1 MHLRRILLSVCLL
14 AVLLPAA
21 GTRLL
26 AQGVTTAAING
37 VVLDKTGEPLI
48 GATVIAVHEP
58 SGSKY
63 GTTTR
68 TDGRFNLLSLRVG
81 GPYTVSASY
90 IGYQPKRFAD
100 ITLRL
105 SQNLRLE
112 FILEEKTVEVGAV
125 DVVGERNPVLS
136 ANRTGAATNV
146 PLEAIMNMP
155 NVSRSFTDFQKLSPQ
170 FVGNSAAGRN
180 NRFNNI
186 QIDGTQY
193 NDLFGLGSSGT
204 PGGQASTNPISLD
217 ALQEFQ
223 VVVAPYDVRQ
233 NGFTGGG
240 VNAITRSGT
249 NAYAGSLFGY
259 YRNQNFVGL
268 SPDTNRQK
276 YGRFEE
282 YQTGFRVGG
291 PVISDNLF
299 FFVNGELTN
308 RTQPTDILFTQ
319 GGSTG
324 YNVSGIPYDSVQR
337 FASIL
342 RNQYGYDPGASEN
355 VDLER
360 TSAKIFLRF
369 DYNLAANHRL
379 SLRHNYVKAQD
390 DNLPRT
396 LTRFFFQNSNYVF
409 NNTTNSTAL
418 QLSSMFGNAMSN
430 ELIFGYTRIRDY
442 RETVGSPFP
451 FVRIKFG
458 AKGDLYA
465 GTENYSIANSLDQ
478 DIFEITDNFTY
489 FFGNHVFTVGT
500 HNEIFGFE
508 NLYIRDLY
516 GNYEFNNLT
525 DFEAGRPSRYTVSY
539 SLTGDNRQAAT
550 FSAVQFGFYGQ
561 DEWTV
566 IPALKLNV
574 GVRVD
579 IPTFPDTPS
588 KNTKIDSTFGSLG
601 VGTDIIPSGNI
612 LLSPRLGFNW
622 DVTGTRDI
630 QLRGGAGIFSGR
642 IAYVWL
648 SNQYGNTG
656 VEFGRIDV
664 SSRPAGFFT
673 GNWADPPRSGLN
685 PTTTSEVNLTDPD
698 FMMPQ
703 LARMNL
709 ALDYQLPLGFVA
721 TVEGIY
727 SKTLNDILYQD
738 INIAPSQGT
747 LTGDG
752 RPVYGTYSTSSNTF
766 SVRKINNA
774 FTNVIYMTNTN
785 EGYQYSITAQVQ
797 RQVMDGLVAGAAY
810 TYGESKDV
818 NSVLSSQAYSQWRYN
833 HVPGDPNNPPL
844 SWSAFDIRHRMFVSA
859 AYRHEF
865 LEGAGTT
872 VSLFL
877 NGQSGLPF
885 SYVYS
890 GDVNGDGQTENDLI
904 YVPRDADDIILTT
917 NNYDKLNQFIEGDE
931 ALSAARG
938 SIFQR
943 MGARVPW
950 QTYLDVRIAQE
961 IPIPTLNGHRF
972 ELTVDVLNVLNLL
985 NGDWGYSK
993 FVDQQRYRLLTFQG
1007 LDAASQ
1013 KPKFSFNDAKMDAY
1027 DISSLASRW
1036 QMQIGLRYTF

>member
-1 MHLRRILLSVCLL
+1 MHLRRVLLLTGLL
-14 AVLLPAA
+14 ALLLPAA
-21 GTRLL
+21 GTLL
-26 AQGVTTAAING
+26 AQGVTTAGING
-37 VVLDKTGEPLI
+37 IVLDKTGEPLI
-48 GATVIAVHEP
+48 GATVVAVHEP
-58 SGSKY
+58 SGSKF

-68 TDGRFNLLSLRVG
+68 TDGRFNLQNLRVG
-81 GPYTVSASY
+81 GPYTVTVSY
-90 IGYQPKRFAD
+90 IGYAAKRYGD

-105 SQNLRLE
+105 SQNMHLE
-112 FILEEKTVEVGAV
+112 FSLEEKTVEVGAV

-136 ANRTGAATNV
+136 ANRTGAAVNV
-146 PLEAIMNMP
+146 PREIIERVP

-204 PGGQASTNPISLD
+204 PGGQASTTPISLD

-249 NAYAGSLFGY
+249 NSYAGSVFGY
-259 YRNQNFVGL
+259 FRNQDFVGL

-276 YGRFEE
+276 FGAFQE

-291 PVISDNLF
+291 PVLKDNLF
-299 FFVNGELTN
+299 FFATGEITD
-308 RTQPTDILFTQ
+308 RTQPTDILFTKN
-319 GGSTG
+319 GSTG
-324 YNVSGIPYDSVQR
+324 YNVSTIPYDSVAR

-342 RNQYGYDPGASEN
+342 RNQYGYDPGAFDN

-360 TSAKIFLRF
+360 RSVKLFLRL
-369 DYNLAANHRL
+369 DYNLASNHRL
-379 SLRHNYVKAQD
+379 TLRHNYVDAND

-396 LTRFFFQNSNYVF
+396 LTRFFFENSNYVF
-409 NNTTNSTAL
+409 NNTTHSTVL

-430 ELIFGYTRIRDY
+430 ELILGYTRIRDM
-442 RETVGSPFP
+442 RETVGAPFP
-451 FVRIKFG
+451 FIRIKFG

-465 GTENYSIANSLDQ
+465 GTENYSIANKLDQ
-478 DIFEITDNFTY
+478 DIFEITDNLTY
-489 FFGNHVFTVGT
+489 FMGDHVFTVGT
-500 HNEIFGFE
+500 HNELFGFE

-516 GNYEFNNLT
+516 GNYEFNSLT

-539 SLTGDNRQAAT
+539 SLTGDARQSAK
-550 FSAVQFGFYGQ
+550 FSAIQFGFYAQ

-566 IPALKLNV
+566 VPALKLTG

-579 IPTFPDTPS
+579 IPTFPDTPTR
-588 KNTKIDSTFGSLG
+588 NAKIDSTFGSMG
-601 VGTDIIPSGNI
+601 VGTDIIPSGN
-612 LLSPRLGFNW
+612 LLFSPRLGFNW
-622 DVTGTRDI
+622 DVTGSREI

-673 GNWADPPRSGLN
+673 GSWADPPRAGLS
-685 PTTTSEVNLTDPD
+685 TVTTSEVNLTDPD
-698 FMMPQ
+698 FSMPQ

-747 LTGDG
+747 LAGDG
-752 RPVYGTYSTSSNTF
+752 RPVYGTYSTSTNRF
-766 SVRKINNA
+766 SVSKVNPA
-774 FTNVIYMTNTN
+774 FTNVIYMTNTDQ
-785 EGYQYSITAQVQ
+785 GYQYSITAQVQ
-797 RQVMDGLVAGAAY
+797 RQVLDGLTASAAY

-844 SWSAFDIRHRMFVSA
+844 SWSAFDIRHRMFVAA

-865 LEGAGTT
+865 FDGAGTT

-877 NGQSGLPF
+877 NGQSGAPF
-885 SYVYS
+885 SYVYD

-904 YVPRDADDIILTT
+904 YVPRDADDIILTS
-917 NNYDKLNQFIEGDE
+917 NNYDRLNQFIEGDD
-931 ALSAARG
+931 ALSESRG
-938 SIFQR
+938 KIFDR

-950 QTYLDVRIAQE
+950 QTYLDVRFAQE
-961 IPIPTLNGHRF
+961 IPIPTLAGHRF
-972 ELTVDVLNVLNLL
+972 ELTVDILNVLNLL
-985 NGDWGYSK
+985 DGDWGYSK
-993 FVDQQRYRLLTFQG
+993 FVDQQRYRLLSFQG
-1007 LDAASQ
+1007 LDAATQ
-1013 KPKFSFNDAKMDAY
+1013 KPKFSFNDAKMDPY